1 MHQLEIYLPEVF
13 GYIAAGLVLATFSM
27 RTMLPLR
34 ILGMSSNIAFITYG
48 FLADLHPVLILHAL
62 LLPLNIYRFIE
73 MRRMV
78 RELEGA
84 IGGAHGLNA
93 LLPYA
98 SSVALPAGATLFRK
112 GDPADDMYIITS
124 GRVRFPEFDIDIGA
138 GETVG
143 EIGMFSPS
151 GHRMTQAVC
160 SENCELQRITREKLR
175 ELVYQNP
182 QIGFHLI
189 GVVAA
194 RFIEDVDLLR
204 RQLAT
209 SGDAP
214 R

>member
-1 MHQLEIYLPEVF
+1 VHQLEIYLPEIF

-34 ILGMSSNIAFITYG
+34 ILGISSNIAFITYG
-48 FLADLHPVLILHAL
+48 YLADLHPVLILHAA

-84 IGGAHGLNA
+84 SGGAQGLKA
-93 LLPYA
+93 LLPHA
-98 SSVALPAGATLFRK
+98 SSVALLAGTTLFRE

-124 GRVRFPEFDIDIGA
+124 GRIRMPEFDIDIGP
-138 GETVG
+138 GESVG

-151 GHRMTQAVC
+151 GQRMTAAVC
-160 SENCELQRITREKLR
+160 SEDCKLQRITREKLR

-182 QIGFHLI
+182 RIGFHLI
-189 GVVAA
+189 NVVTA
-194 RFIEDVDLLR
+194 RFIEDIDLLR
-204 RQLAT
+204 RQMAASEGT
-209 SGDAP
+209 S

>member
-1 MHQLEIYLPEVF
+1 MHQLDINLPEIF

-34 ILGMSSNIAFITYG
+34 ILGISSNIAFMTYG
-48 FLADLHPVLILHAL
+48 YLADLHPVLILHAA

-84 IGGAHGLNA
+84 NGGAQGLKA
-93 LLPYA
+93 LLPHA
-98 SSVALPAGATLFRK
+98 SSVALRAGTTLFQK
-112 GDPADDMYIITS
+112 GDPADDMCIITS
-124 GRVRFPEFDIDIGA
+124 GGIRMPEFDIDIGP
-138 GETVG
+138 GESVG

-151 GHRMTQAVC
+151 GQRMTVAVC
-160 SENCELQRITREKLR
+160 SEDCKLQRITREKLR

-182 QIGFHLI
+182 RIGFHLI
-189 GVVAA
+189 SVVTA

-204 RQLAT
+204 RQMAASEGT
-209 SGDAP
+209 P

>member
-1 MHQLEIYLPEVF
+1 MHSLGIYLPEVF

-62 LLPLNIYRFIE
+62 LLPLNVYRFIE

-78 RELEGA
+78 GDLEGA
-84 IGGAHGLNA
+84 IGGTHGLNA

-98 SSVALPAGATLFRK
+98 SAVALPAGATLFRK
-112 GDPADDMYIITS
+112 GDPANEMYIITS
-124 GRVRFPEFDIDIGA
+124 GRIRFPEFGLDIGA

-143 EIGMFSPS
+143 EIGMFSPG
-151 GHRMTQAVC
+151 GHRMTEAVC
-160 SENCELQRITREKLR
+160 SEDCKLQRIAREKLR
-175 ELVYQNP
+175 ELVFQNP

-194 RFIEDVDLLR
+194 RFTEDVDLLR
-204 RQLAT
+204 QQLAAREGT
-209 SGDAP
+209 P

>member
-1 MHQLEIYLPEVF
+1 MHSLEIYLPEVF

-62 LLPLNIYRFIE
+62 LLPLNVYRFVE

-78 RELEGA
+78 REL
-84 IGGAHGLNA
+84 GGASGGAQGLNV
-93 LLPYA
+93 LLPHA
-98 SSVALPAGATLFRK
+98 SSVALPAGTILFQR
-112 GDPADDMYIITS
+112 GDAADDMYIITS
-124 GRVRFPEFDIDIGA
+124 GRIRLPEFDVDVGP

-143 EIGMFSPS
+143 EIGLFSP
-151 GHRMTQAVC
+151 GGRRMTAAVC
-160 SENCELQRITREKLR
+160 SDECKLQRITREKLR

-182 QIGFHLI
+182 RIGFDLI
-189 GVVAA
+189 DVVTARLIEDLDMVRRQVAA
-194 RFIEDVDLLR
+194 RE
-204 RQLAT
+204 
-209 SGDAP
+209 GAP